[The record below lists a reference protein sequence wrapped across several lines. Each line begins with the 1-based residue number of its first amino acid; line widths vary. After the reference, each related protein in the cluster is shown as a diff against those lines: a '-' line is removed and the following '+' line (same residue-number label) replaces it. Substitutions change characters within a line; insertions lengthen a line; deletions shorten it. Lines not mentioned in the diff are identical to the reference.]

1 MKGGQYARVDM
12 KETTMVEF
20 EKTYVE
26 YRENIFRVCAM
37 MLKDYQ
43 LAEDATQETFYK
55 ALCKLHSF
63 NKSSS
68 AKTWLTRIA
77 INICKDR
84 LRKKSSFETPKED
97 VDVLSHTYSE
107 ENIDSK
113 LSVIEAIK
121 ALPVELREVVVLY
134 YYQELTHKEI
144 SKILKLSVPNV
155 AYRLR
160 TAKSK
165 LKDYLTEDNNE

>member
-1 MKGGQYARVDM
+1 MSEK
-12 KETTMVEF
+12 TMVEF

-63 NKSSS
+63 NRSSS
-68 AKTWLTRIA
+68 VKTWLTRIA

-84 LRKKSSFETPKED
+84 LKKKSSFETPKED
-97 VDVLSHTYSE
+97 IDALSYSE
-107 ENIDSK
+107 ESIDSR

-121 ALPVELREVVVLY
+121 ALPIELREVVVLY

-144 SKILKLSVPNV
+144 AKILKLSVPNV
-155 AYRLR
+155 GYRLK

-165 LKDYLTEDNNE
+165 LKDYLTEDEDE